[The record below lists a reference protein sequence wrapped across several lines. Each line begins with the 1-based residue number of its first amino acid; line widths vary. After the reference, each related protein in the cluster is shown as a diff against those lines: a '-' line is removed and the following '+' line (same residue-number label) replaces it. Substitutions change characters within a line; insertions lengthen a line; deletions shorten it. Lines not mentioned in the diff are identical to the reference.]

1 MCHEIGHGITDWHG
15 GEMEYQG
22 ESGAI
27 NEAYSDILGINLA
40 PSTD

>member
-15 GEMEYQG
+15 GAMEYQG

-27 NEAYSDILGINLA
+27 NEAYSDILGKIYYYY
-40 PSTD
+40 S